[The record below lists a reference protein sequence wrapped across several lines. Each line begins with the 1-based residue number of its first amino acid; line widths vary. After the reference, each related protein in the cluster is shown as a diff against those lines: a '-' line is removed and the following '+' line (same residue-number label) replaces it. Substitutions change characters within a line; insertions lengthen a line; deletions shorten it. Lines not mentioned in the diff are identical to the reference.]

1 MKHRLRFDEAARAEY
16 LSTLRFYRGDSAKL
30 ARAFADEFRRVSILL
45 ERHPMLGAPY
55 YSGTRR
61 KLLTRFPY
69 ALIYLIDGS
78 DVVVVALAHQRREP
92 FYWADRLN
100 DVGER

>member
-1 MKHRLRFDEAARAEY
+1 VKHRVRFDEPARTEY
-16 LSTLRFYRGDSAKL
+16 LSTLKVYRADGSKL
-30 ARAFADEFRRVSILL
+30 ARAFAAEFRRVSLLL

-69 ALIYLIDGS
+69 ALIYLIDRS

-92 FYWADRLN
+92 FYWVDRLN
-100 DVGER
+100 GVKER

>member
-1 MKHRLRFDEAARAEY
+1 VNHGLRFDEAARAEY
-16 LSTLRFYRGDSAKL
+16 LSTLKFYRGDSSKL

-78 DVVVVALAHQRREP
+78 DVVVVALAHQRRQP
-92 FYWADRLN
+92 FYWVERLN
-100 DVGER
+100 DVEER

>member
-16 LSTLRFYRGDSAKL
+16 ISTLKFYRGDGSKL
-30 ARAFADEFRRVSILL
+30 ARAFAAEFRRVSLLL

-61 KLLTRFPY
+61 KLLARFPY

-92 FYWADRLN
+92 FYWVDRLN
-100 DVGER
+100 NGEER

>member
-1 MKHRLRFDEAARAEY
+1 MKHRVRFDEPARAEY
-16 LSTLRFYRGDSAKL
+16 LSTLKVYRADGSNL
-30 ARAFADEFRRVSILL
+30 ARAFAAEVRRVSLLL

-55 YSGTRR
+55 SSGTRR

-69 ALIYLIDGS
+69 TLIYLIDRS

-92 FYWADRLN
+92 FYWVDRLN
-100 DVGER
+100 GVKEQ